1 MSSKNRFAPLF
12 DNIPDRKTRR
22 MKAILI
28 AVTIA
33 AGFATIAVTSAN
45 AGAGGGFGRSYA
57 YDYCYYYKTRALGA
71 KSPERKN
78 LMWAKYRT
86 CLKEYGG

>member
-1 MSSKNRFAPLF
+1 
-12 DNIPDRKTRR
+12 

-33 AGFATIAVTSAN
+33 AGFATIAVNSAN

-71 KSPERKN
+71 KSRERKN
-78 LMWAKYRT
+78 LMWTKYRA